1 MMAPSYQQATAG
13 LEPQLR
19 VCKVDTEAL
28 PPLAQRFQIRSIPT
42 LALFLDGQLA
52 ARHSG
57 AFTSAAQIERWA
69 RSHAAQPAH
78 H

>member
-1 MMAPSYQQATAG
+1 MAVAS
-13 LEPQLR
+13 
-19 VCKVDTEAL
+19 VDCTVQTE
-28 PPLAQRFQIRSIPT
+28 LAQRFQIRSIPT